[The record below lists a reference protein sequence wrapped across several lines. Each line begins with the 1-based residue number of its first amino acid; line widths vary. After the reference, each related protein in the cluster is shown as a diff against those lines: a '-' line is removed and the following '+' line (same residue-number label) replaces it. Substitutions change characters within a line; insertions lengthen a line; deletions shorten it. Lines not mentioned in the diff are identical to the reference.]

1 MIIIM
6 DLKDTQRELRTILAE
21 LKVQAKRFPS
31 FGIMRTRSRG
41 REIYCKIDYSSG
53 KRKRTIIDHEGVEY
67 RNLLRGLCISAKME
81 LVEQNLKMVT
91 DFKKIYKD
99 ISQLEIIEL
108 MAGKYPR
115 IDRQDIIEAINELEV
130 SKLQPSD
137 WALAQYCQSTYK
149 EEEKT
154 HTTSRGLKVRS
165 KSEAAI
171 CEVFYELGIEF
182 RYEEVIYI
190 EGRKLIPDFTI
201 RRKSD
206 GKIFY
211 WEHFGLMDTPGYRA
225 RYREKMDLY
234 EFGGIVPWDNL
245 ITTFDKDGNI
255 DLDYVKAIAGTI
267 LAA

>member
-81 LVEQNLKMVT
+81 LVERNLKMVT

-137 WALAQYCQSTYK
+137 WALAQYSQSTYK
-149 EEEKT
+149 EGEKT
-154 HTTSRGLKVRS
+154 HTTSPSGGSQTVRS
-165 KSEAAI
+165 
-171 CEVFYELGIEF
+171 
-182 RYEEVIYI
+182 
-190 EGRKLIPDFTI
+190 FTGSISGSWI
-201 RRKSD
+201 RQ
-206 GKIFY
+206 
-211 WEHFGLMDTPGYRA
+211 
-225 RYREKMDLY
+225 
-234 EFGGIVPWDNL
+234 GIVQGTAKRWTFTNL
-245 ITTFDKDGNI
+245 VESFPGII
-255 DLDYVKAIAGTI
+255 
-267 LAA
+267 